1 MNKYLLISAAAL
13 LASAGTADAVT
24 VTFSGYCGSII
35 LTPQS
40 NRYNAQFIGCS
51 GQLTG
56 TGFGIA
62 EKIKGFGKFVDLSD
76 NALGNNYGIYS
87 EYLSYLLSLPLKNG
101 GSWSLWIG
109 INGISSFEGNSGTY
123 NVDGQRHGG
132 RSIAAET
139 RALVEKLKSAKAAS
153 R

>member
-13 LASAGTADAVT
+13 LASAASADAVT

-35 LTPQS
+35 LTPQGK
-40 NRYNAQFIGCS
+40 RFNAQYIGCS

-56 TGFGIA
+56 TGFGVA
-62 EKIKGFGKFVDLSD
+62 EKIKGVGKFVDLSD

-87 EYLSYLLSLPLKNG
+87 EYLNYQLSLPLKNG
-101 GSWSLWIG
+101 GSWSLWVG
-109 INGISSFEGNSGTY
+109 VNGISSFEGNSGTY
-123 NVDGQRHGG
+123 NVDGAGRGG
-132 RSIAAET
+132 RNIVAET
-139 RALVEKLKSAKAAS
+139 RALLEKLKSTRTAA